1 MAEEIKEALG
11 EWDAEE
17 SGAARRDYTDEL
29 IELLQSKTPASE
41 LRQLLDDYHDSDLAD
56 VLEQLPEQW
65 RKRLY
70 RILGTERMSDV
81 FAYLEDV
88 GVYIE
93 ELDNEMAADVIEGM
107 DADDAVD
114 VLEELDDDKRQ
125 ELLELMD
132 VDAAEDIQLIDSYE
146 DDEIGSKMT
155 TNFVAIDKSLTIKQA
170 MRSLIRQAADNDNI
184 STLYALNDD
193 GTFYGAIPLKE
204 LIIAREDANLDDL
217 IITSYPAVYAKETID
232 AVIEEL
238 KDYSEDSIPVLDS
251 DNRLLGVITAQDIV
265 EVVDEEMGEDYA
277 MFAGLTEEEELEEPL
292 LMSMRKRVPW
302 LLVLLVLG
310 MAVSGVVGLFEGV
323 VDALPLIVGFQSL
336 ILGMAGNVGT
346 QSLAVTIRVLMD
358 DDLTGAQQAR
368 LVWKEARVGLL
379 NGLLL
384 GGLSFVLI
392 GLYIWL
398 LQGRDVLLAFATS
411 GCLGIALVLAMMV
424 SGITGTAI
432 PILFRKL
439 NVDPAV
445 ASGPLITTVNDLVAV
460 VTYYGLAWALLL
472 NTLHLA

>member
-1 MAEEIKEALG
+1 MAEEIKETL
-11 EWDAEE
+11 EEFDADE

-29 IELLQSKTPASE
+29 IELLQSKLPTSE
-41 LRQLLDDYHDSDLAD
+41 LRQALDDYHDSDLAD
-56 VLEQLPEQW
+56 VLEQLPENW

-88 GVYIE
+88 GTYIE

-125 ELLELMD
+125 ELLDLMD

-193 GTFYGAIPLKE
+193 GTFYGAIPLND
-204 LIIAREDANLDDL
+204 LIIARDDACLDDL
-217 IITSYPAVYAKETID
+217 IVTSYPAVYAKETID

-238 KDYSEDSIPVLDS
+238 KDYSEDSIPVLDE

-277 MFAGLTEEEELEEPL
+277 KFAGLTEEEDLEEPL
-292 LMSMRKRVPW
+292 LMSMRKRIPW
-302 LLVLLVLG
+302 LLILLILG

-358 DDLTGAQQAR
+358 DDLSGVQQAK
-368 LVWKEARVGLL
+368 LVFKEARVALL

-384 GGLSFVLI
+384 GTLSFGLI

-398 LQGRDVLLAFATS
+398 VQGRDVLLAFATS
-411 GCLGIALVLAMMV
+411 GCLGIALVLAMVV
-424 SGITGTAI
+424 SGITGTVI
-432 PILFRKL
+432 PIVFRKL
-439 NVDPAV
+439 KVDPAV

-460 VTYYGLAWALLL
+460 VAYYGLAWLLLL